1 MKKSD
6 MFYVEPA
13 VRTVRVRVENG
24 YAATG
29 GFEQPEPGG
38 EDNL

>member
-13 VRTVRVRVENG
+13 IRAVRVRMENG
-24 YAATG
+24 FAATG
-29 GFEQPEPGG
+29 GFEQPELGG
-38 EDNL
+38 EDDL